1 MGKENIITFAS
12 QQQNVKQHFSIENRL
27 FGFFLLK
34 EIKLLLNVVA

>member
-27 FGFFLLK
+27 FDFLLK